1 MRPPAMAPAA
11 RSWWMLDVSMCPSSV
26 PSAGEQSLCL
36 GLPLHLPFYVRMEV
50 PPHTASPG
58 SAFPC
63 CQPPKPKA
71 IPISLCQAVD
81 RMCPIISTRSQPT
94 PSRAAATKVPPRL
107 RATPRPCNLTVCVP
121 NVFPSRAMCCL
132 QSERSCLNKYVQLN
146 PASHQHSSFQ
156 VPQSTSHR
164 PEMGRAGLLPPTPA
178 AIWDHSCE
186 VGKNHQSKGCSQVL
200 TIYK

>member
-1 MRPPAMAPAA
+1 MLGAPSASSILRADGGATTYSVPRLSISLLPTSKAHSHLFVPSSGSDVSHHFYAFSAHTLQGCSHQSSPAA
-11 RSWWMLDVSMCPSSV
+11 PSNAMSM
-26 PSAGEQSLCL
+26 Q
-36 GLPLHLPFYVRMEV
+36 F
-50 PPHTASPG
+50 
-58 SAFPC
+58 
-63 CQPPKPKA
+63 
-71 IPISLCQAVD
+71 
-81 RMCPIISTRSQPT
+81 
-94 PSRAAATKVPPRL
+94 
-107 RATPRPCNLTVCVP
+107 NVCVQ
-121 NVFPSRAMCCL
+121 NVFPSCAMCCL

>member
-1 MRPPAMAPAA
+1 MPPAA

-26 PSAGEQSLCL
+26 PSAGEKSLCL

-63 CQPPKPKA
+63 CQPPKP

-107 RATPRPCNLTVCVP
+107 RATPCPCNLMSVFRMFSPLVPCVVCKVNAP
-121 NVFPSRAMCCL
+121 ALINMC
-132 QSERSCLNKYVQLN
+132 S
-146 PASHQHSSFQ
+146 
-156 VPQSTSHR
+156 
-164 PEMGRAGLLPPTPA
+164 
-178 AIWDHSCE
+178 
-186 VGKNHQSKGCSQVL
+186 
-200 TIYK
+200 

>member
-11 RSWWMLDVSMCPSSV
+11 RSWWMLDVLMCPSSV
-26 PSAGEQSLCL
+26 PSAGEKSLCL

-63 CQPPKPKA
+63 CQPPKP

-81 RMCPIISTRSQPT
+81 RMCPITDISTRSQPT

-164 PEMGRAGLLPPTPA
+164 SGMGRAGLLPPTPA